1 MLNMIKQKW
10 IEWLVGLVLII
21 IASLLTQQFTV
32 KNEAKSSIQQ
42 QIDKKADM
50 EYVDKQD
57 ANIRYQL
64 RQHENNQVELIK
76 QMDQKYESIDHK
88 LDILIGKK
96 Q

>member
-10 IEWLVGLVLII
+10 VEWLVGLVLII

-32 KNEAKSSIQQ
+32 KNETRTTIQA
-42 QIDKKADM
+42 QIDKKADVD
-50 EYVDKQD
+50 YVDKQD
-57 ANIRYQL
+57 ANLRIQL
-64 RQHENNQVELIK
+64 RQHENSQDQLIK
-76 QMDQKYESIDHK
+76 QMDQKYESIDRK